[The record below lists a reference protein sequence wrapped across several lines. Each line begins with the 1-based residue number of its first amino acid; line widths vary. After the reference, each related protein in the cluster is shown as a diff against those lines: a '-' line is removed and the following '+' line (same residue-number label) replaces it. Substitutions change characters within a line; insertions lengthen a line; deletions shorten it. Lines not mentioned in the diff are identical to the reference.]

1 MKDKGEEGLTQ
12 EWTIVGK
19 LLSKMQKELEEN
31 EIVCTEL
38 FDIDLSPYQIST
50 SLKLFLSWK
59 LKNDGN

>member
-1 MKDKGEEGLTQ
+1 M
-12 EWTIVGK
+12 GK

-31 EIVCTEL
+31 EIVCNEL

-59 LKNDGN
+59 LKK